1 VTPSAGRARGGRSA
15 ALVRALLDVRRTAAT
30 ASDALLNLV
39 PDTGDHATGR
49 VVDDFVEQASDVL
62 RALVESLG
70 DTVLGLEAPGS
81 SAPGSSAPGSSAP
94 GSSAPGS
101 SAPESPAH
109 DRSEHGGAPRGWGW

>member
-15 ALVRALLDVRRTAAT
+15 ALVRALLDARRTAAA

-70 DTVLGLEAPGS
+70 DTLLGLETPGP
-81 SAPGSSAPGSSAP
+81 A
-94 GSSAPGS
+94 
-101 SAPESPAH
+101 APESLAH
-109 DRSEHGGAPRGWGW
+109 DRSELGGAPRGWGW

>member
-81 SAPGSSAPGSSAP
+81 SAPGSSAPEFSAP
-94 GSSAPGS
+94 EF